1 MKKVD
6 FDESLMNRNWTD
18 KLQVT
23 LLSAYISWKKSCVQT
38 FKDSSGEVIVM
49 YS

>member
-6 FDESLMNRNWTD
+6 FDESLMNRNWID

-23 LLSAYISWKKSCVQT
+23 LLSAYISWKKLYVQT
-38 FKDSSGEVIVM
+38 FKDSSEEVIVM